1 MWRQSGDFALLAF
14 TLIGFCKAMSSQI
27 LQCMLTSLEFLQTN
41 YVYDFNAIVNFGGS
55 WGIRN
60 HSKI

>member
-1 MWRQSGDFALLAF
+1 MQLSP
-14 TLIGFCKAMSSQI
+14 QI